1 MTKMERWL
9 AYFANKLNQEEREEL
24 AMSEAAISKAYDAT
38 GTFFLSQ
45 QDRLNYIN
53 RQMAIMDYNSGM
65 NAAIKQGIK
74 QGEEQTKRSM
84 VLSMLREKIS
94 PDVIAKVSGWT
105 VEAILQFAEQNT
117 VQLVSGLA

>member
-1 MTKMERWL
+1 MERWL

-105 VEAILQFAEQNT
+105 VEAIRQFAEQNK
-117 VQLVSGLA
+117 VQLV